1 MSSIIFLTT
10 SRCDS
15 VNLPLDEKMPADS
28 DDLATVLD
36 VDRALARLAA
46 IDPRTAQ
53 VVELRYFGGF
63 SVEETAKILEVSAIT
78 VIRSWNFTKA
88 WLLRE
93 LSQEKNT

>member
-1 MSSIIFLTT
+1 
-10 SRCDS
+10 
-15 VNLPLDEKMPADS
+15 MPANS

-46 IDPRTAQ
+46 SIP
-53 VVELRYFGGF
+53 ELHRSSSFAILAAF